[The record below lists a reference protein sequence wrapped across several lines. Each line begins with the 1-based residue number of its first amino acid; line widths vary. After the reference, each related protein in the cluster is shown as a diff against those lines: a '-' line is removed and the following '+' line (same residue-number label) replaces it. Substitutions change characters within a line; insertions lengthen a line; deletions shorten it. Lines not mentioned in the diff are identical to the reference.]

1 LGKGYTLPINTLAL
15 ERDTSC
21 TSILFAV
28 KNVHTTG
35 GVKGYTLHVQTAGV
49 GGGERDT
56 PACPSILLV
65 LVELKVNTQFVKR
78 WLLLV
83 LFLLCDV
90 ETHK

>member
-1 LGKGYTLPINTLAL
+1 MHVLVQTAGVGGGYT
-15 ERDTSC
+15 
-21 TSILFAV
+21 
-28 KNVHTTG
+28 VH
-35 GVKGYTLHVQTAGV
+35 VLVQTAGV

-65 LVELKVNTQFVKR
+65 LVVLKVNTQLVQR

-90 ETHK
+90 DKHK